1 MKPFETFG
9 DAQLYDVTSVDQPV
23 SPPSRG
29 VVLATAGPLEAVMA
43 DSGRTV
49 IIPALAAGVVY
60 PFRIKQIN
68 AAGTTATSV
77 CVLR

>member
-9 DAQLYDVTSVDQPV
+9 DAQLYDVTSADAAVT
-23 SPPSRG
+23 PPSRG
-29 VVLATAGPLEAVMA
+29 VVLATAGPLEAIMA

-49 IIPALAAGVVY
+49 IIPALLAGVVY